1 MFHHLAV
8 YYRAGW
14 IKYKHNKCIDSI
26 SYNDSIDTITYEWM
40 WYDHDYMENIW
51 RNLSDMLRN
60 EQYTWKVNSFLFS
73 TNWNVMLLANN
84 QSLQWC
90 HNERDGVSYHQ
101 LHDYLLDRLFRCRS
115 RKTLKLCVT
124 GLCVGNSPVTGEF
137 PAQRA
142 SNAEK
147 CFHLMTS
154 SCNIITE
161 SVFGLHESYVKV
173 VTITNA

>member
-84 QSLQWC
+84 HYSDVIM
-90 HNERDGVSYHQ
+90 N
-101 LHDYLLDRLFRCRS
+101 
-115 RKTLKLCVT
+115 
-124 GLCVGNSPVTGEF
+124 
-137 PAQRA
+137 AMA
-142 SNAEK
+142 S
-147 CFHLMTS
+147 HITS
-154 SCNIITE
+154 FTIIYSTVY
-161 SVFGLHESYVKV
+161 SGADQGKH
-173 VTITNA
+173 